1 MHRGPWTFL
10 HKTCFLFLFIL
21 SSLVSVCQPP
31 TQPGGIPLPNI
42 IPSGINPQN
51 LPNQQLNDLMKDAN
65 QPSATGTDLN
75 KDLYKNNSINKD
87 SLTDDGQKIRVN
99 NPRATYGSNAFFN
112 VPNMDLS
119 ELSTPPLDYPIGVGD
134 HVIVSMYGGAE
145 IQTNYIVGPDGAIF
159 PQGMGKIYVGGTTF
173 ENVRRM
179 LYARF
184 SGVVPQGTNID
195 ITLGAPRSINVNV
208 VNEVNNPGIQ
218 TVSAFSNAFN
228 VIARAG
234 GVTDNGNLRNIQ
246 IKRNGRIIEELDVYK
261 YLQSGD
267 FGRHIY
273 LQNNDFIIVPFY
285 EKKILATGQ
294 FKRPMFYQLRKD
306 EGVKAL
312 LKYSGGLNSDALASS
327 LKIQRTV
334 NESQT
339 IIDVNANAILNFS
352 DQDAPLQ
359 DGDIVKVDLIR
370 PGITNKVEI
379 RGEVKYP
386 DLYQYREGDKLF
398 DIINRAGGITKNTYL
413 NRAYIFRGAGDST
426 SLKADKLEVDLTDIN
441 TNKLDSKSNVALLPN
456 DIIQIFSVSEF
467 ADPVYVEIFG
477 EVRKEG
483 KMRKYGGMTLQDLI
497 YLSGGLRPS
506 AEYGRLE
513 ISSVVDIDSAQ
524 QNLKPTRTI
533 VKSYSINP
541 NLQLDSASAA
551 VVLKPYDQV
560 FVRKNPTF
568 ELQQNI
574 ELKGMVKY
582 PGLYPRLSKS
592 EKISSFIQRAG
603 GFKENANL
611 CGAVLY
617 RRKTEN
623 LREKVVGTVKYDS
636 LGRPLS
642 ATATT
647 AGTEFIDEPASI
659 DLYNALKHKNSKY
672 DIVLQEND
680 LIFIPEINPFVTVKG
695 IVQSPL
701 KIAYDKEHTH
711 VPYYVDKAG
720 GYGVRP
726 WRRRV
731 FVTYA
736 NGRSKRTKN
745 FMFFHFYPRVEEGS
759 FVTVPRRPE
768 GAEIGDIAKSTV
780 TAIVPVLITA
790 LILKYTN

>member
-10 HKTCFLFLFIL
+10 RKTFFFLLLIL

-31 TQPGGIPLPNI
+31 TIPAGITLP
-42 IPSGINPQN
+42 PGINPQN
-51 LPNQQLNDLMKDAN
+51 LPNQQLTELMKDAN
-65 QPSATGTDLN
+65 QPAATGIDMQ
-75 KDLYKNNSINKD
+75 KDQYKNKTINKD
-87 SLTDDGQKIRVN
+87 SLTDDAQKIKAY
-99 NPRATYGSNAFFN
+99 NPRATYGANTFFS

-145 IQTNYIVGPDGAIF
+145 IQTNYIVGSDGAIF

-179 LYARF
+179 LYSRF
-184 SGVVPQGTNID
+184 SSVVPQGTNID

-228 VIARAG
+228 VIAKAG
-234 GVTDNGNLRNIQ
+234 GITENGNLRNIQ
-246 IKRNGRIIEELDVYK
+246 IKRNGRVIEELDVYK

-285 EKKILATGQ
+285 EKKVFATGQ
-294 FKRPMFYQLRKD
+294 FKRPMFYQLRKN

-312 LKYSGGLNSDALASS
+312 LQYSGGLNADALASS

-334 NESQT
+334 NEMQT
-339 IIDVNANAILNFS
+339 IVDVNANAILNFS
-352 DQDAPLQ
+352 GQDAILQ
-359 DGDIVKVDLIR
+359 DGDIVKVDLVR

-386 DLYQYREGDKLF
+386 DMYQYREGDKLF

-413 NRAYIFRGAGDST
+413 NRAYIFRNAGDST
-426 SLKADKLEVDLTDIN
+426 SLKADKLEVDLSDVN
-441 TNKLDSKSNVALLPN
+441 SNKLDSKSNVALLPN

-483 KMRKYGGMTLQDLI
+483 KVRKYGGMTLQDLI

-513 ISSVVDIDSAQ
+513 ISSVVDMDSAQ

-533 VKSYSINP
+533 VKSYAINP
-541 NLQLDSASAA
+541 NLQLDSASGSI
-551 VVLKPYDQV
+551 VLKPYDQI

-574 ELKGMVKY
+574 EIKGMVKY

-592 EKISSFIQRAG
+592 EKISSFIERAG

-611 CGAVLY
+611 GGAVLY

-642 ATATT
+642 ANATT
-647 AGTEFIDEPASI
+647 TGTDFIDEPASI
-659 DLYNALKHKNSKY
+659 DLYNALKHKNSKF
-672 DIVLQEND
+672 DIVLQQND
-680 LIFIPEINPFVTVKG
+680 MIFVPEINPFVTVNG

-711 VPYYVDKAG
+711 VPFYIDKAG
-720 GYGVRP
+720 GYGVKP

-736 NGRSKRTKN
+736 NGRSRRTKN

-759 FVTVPRRPE
+759 FITVPRRPD
-768 GAEIGDIAKSTV
+768 GAELGDVAKTV
-780 TAIVPVLITA
+780 VTSIIPVLITA

>member
-1 MHRGPWTFL
+1 MHRGPWTLLRKPLFFL
-10 HKTCFLFLFIL
+10 LLIL
-21 SSLVSVCQPP
+21 SSFVSVCQPP
-31 TQPGGIPLPNI
+31 PTTPGGISLP
-42 IPSGINPQN
+42 PGINPQN
-51 LPNQQLNDLMKDAN
+51 LPNQQLTELMKDVN
-65 QPSATGTDLN
+65 QPAATGVDMQ
-75 KDLYKNNSINKD
+75 KDQYKNKTINKD
-87 SLTDDGQKIRVN
+87 SLTDDGQKTRAY
-99 NPRATYGSNAFFN
+99 NPRSTYGANTFSS

-179 LYARF
+179 LYSRF
-184 SGVVPQGTNID
+184 SSVVPAGTNID

-228 VIARAG
+228 VIAKAG

-285 EKKILATGQ
+285 EKKVLATGQ

-312 LKYSGGLNSDALASS
+312 LQYSGGLNADALASS

-334 NESQT
+334 NENQE
-339 IIDVNANAILNFS
+339 IIDVNANAIINFAG
-352 DQDAPLQ
+352 QDKLLQ

-386 DLYQYREGDKLF
+386 DMYQYREGDKLF

-413 NRAYIFRGAGDST
+413 NRAYIFRNAGDST

-441 TNKLDSKSNVALLPN
+441 SNKLDSKSNVALLPN

-483 KMRKYGGMTLQDLI
+483 KVRKYGGMTLQDLI
-497 YLSGGLRPS
+497 YLSGGLKPS

-513 ISSVVDIDSAQ
+513 ISSVVDMDSAQ

-541 NLQLDSASAA
+541 NLQLDSASGSI
-551 VVLKPYDQV
+551 VLKPYDQV

-574 ELKGMVKY
+574 EIKGMVKY

-592 EKISSFIQRAG
+592 EKLSSFIARAG

-611 CGAVLY
+611 GGAVLY

-642 ATATT
+642 ANATT
-647 AGTEFIDEPASI
+647 TGIDFIDEPASI
-659 DLYNALKHKNSKY
+659 DLYNALKHKNSKF

-680 LIFIPEINPFVTVKG
+680 MIFVPEINPFVTVKG

-711 VPYYVDKAG
+711 VPFYIDKAG
-720 GYGVRP
+720 GYGVKP

-759 FVTVPRRPE
+759 FITVPRRPE
-768 GAEIGDIAKSTV
+768 GAEVGDIAKSMV

>member
-1 MHRGPWTFL
+1 
-10 HKTCFLFLFIL
+10 
-21 SSLVSVCQPP
+21 
-31 TQPGGIPLPNI
+31 
-42 IPSGINPQN
+42 
-51 LPNQQLNDLMKDAN
+51 MKR
-65 QPSATGTDLN
+65 
-75 KDLYKNNSINKD
+75 K
-87 SLTDDGQKIRVN
+87 V
-99 NPRATYGSNAFFN
+99 
-112 VPNMDLS
+112 
-119 ELSTPPLDYPIGVGD
+119 
-134 HVIVSMYGGAE
+134 
-145 IQTNYIVGPDGAIF
+145 
-159 PQGMGKIYVGGTTF
+159 
-173 ENVRRM
+173 
-179 LYARF
+179 
-184 SGVVPQGTNID
+184 
-195 ITLGAPRSINVNV
+195 
-208 VNEVNNPGIQ
+208 
-218 TVSAFSNAFN
+218 
-228 VIARAG
+228 
-234 GVTDNGNLRNIQ
+234 
-246 IKRNGRIIEELDVYK
+246 
-261 YLQSGD
+261 
-267 FGRHIY
+267 
-273 LQNNDFIIVPFY
+273 
-285 EKKILATGQ
+285 LATGQ

-312 LKYSGGLNSDALASS
+312 LRYSGGLNSDALASS

-441 TNKLDSKSNVALLPN
+441 RNKLDSKSNVALQPN

-477 EVRKEG
+477 EVRKTG

-551 VVLKPYDQV
+551 IVLKPYDQV

-574 ELKGMVKY
+574 EIKGMVKY

-611 CGAVLY
+611 GGAVLY

-642 ATATT
+642 ANATT